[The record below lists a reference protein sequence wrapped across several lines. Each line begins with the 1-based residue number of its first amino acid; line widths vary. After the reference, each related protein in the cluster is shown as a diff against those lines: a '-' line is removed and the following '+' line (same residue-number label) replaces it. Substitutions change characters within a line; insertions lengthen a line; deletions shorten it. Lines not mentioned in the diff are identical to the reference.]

1 MVASTLIA
9 CFAAL
14 AATPQADPKRPAID
28 PYDLGIR
35 ASVYVV
41 ANVNYRVAK
50 GGTGFLVDRAHK
62 LLITN
67 HHVVSGSTT
76 VWVYFPRFED
86 GVAVASR
93 KYYGQH
99 DRPIFGR
106 VLADDARRDLAI
118 VELDMVTPQAQALVL
133 AQAGAW
139 PGETVA
145 ILGNPGNSKFFW
157 AKNSAT
163 VTNVRHRHLRYS
175 GGEELSADM
184 VQLKPKQPTGPGY
197 SGSPLLNQR
206 GQVVGIIS
214 GAAHFGSETLGIDVI
229 DIRDILA
236 LARAHAREQAL
247 LRPES
252 AADYAARGF
261 YYQRKHRY
269 EGAAADFTEALRR
282 DPRNP
287 ILYRER
293 GLALLADFDLLAGLA
308 DLDRAVRLERNEGTQ
323 RRGPG
328 VP

>member
-14 AATPQADPKRPAID
+14 AATPQADQKPPAID

-50 GGTGFLVDRAHK
+50 GGTGFLVDRARK

-67 HHVVSGSTT
+67 HHVVSGATT

-106 VLADDARRDLAI
+106 VLADDARRDLAV
-118 VELDMVTPQAQALVL
+118 VELDMVTPEAQPLVL
-133 AQAGAW
+133 AQSGAW
-139 PGETVA
+139 PGETVS
-145 ILGNPGNSKFFW
+145 ILGNPGNSKLFW
-157 AKNSAT
+157 AKNTAT
-163 VTNVRHRHLRYS
+163 VKDVRHRHLRYS
-175 GGEELSADM
+175 GGEELNADM
-184 VQLKPKQPTGPGY
+184 VQLKPKQRTGPGY

-229 DIRDILA
+229 DIRDILS
-236 LARAHAREQAL
+236 LARAHAREQPL
-247 LRPES
+247 LRPQS
-252 AADYAARGF
+252 AADYEARGL
-261 YYQRKHRY
+261 YYQGKQRY
-269 EGAAADFTEALRR
+269 EGAAADFTEAIRR

-287 ILYRER
+287 AFYRER
-293 GLALLADFDLLAGLA
+293 GLALLAGLDVLAGFA
-308 DLDRAVRLERNEGTQ
+308 DLDRAAQLQKNQDVHGRT
-323 RRGPG
+323 PG
-328 VP
+328 AP